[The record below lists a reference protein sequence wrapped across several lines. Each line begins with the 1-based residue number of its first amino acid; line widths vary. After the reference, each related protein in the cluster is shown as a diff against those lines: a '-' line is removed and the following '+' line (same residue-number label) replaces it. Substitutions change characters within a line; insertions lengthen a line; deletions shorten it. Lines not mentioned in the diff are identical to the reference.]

1 MLQCFFIDLNADE
14 FVKGMYLH
22 VHCRLTTNPN
32 VTDPVNLKM
41 PTHIGWRNFPRQM
54 DVAYS
59 PLRKDY
65 TVASIMGNQQNRI
78 VKMTANSTGLLKGGR
93 ARESTNHNWGLAE

>member
-1 MLQCFFIDLNADE
+1 MLQCFFTDLNTDE

-41 PTHIGWRNFPRQM
+41 PTYIGWRNFQRQM
-54 DVAYS
+54 DVAWKTI
-59 PLRKDY
+59 LWQ
-65 TVASIMGNQQNRI
+65 ASWETSR
-78 VKMTANSTGLLKGGR
+78 TEL
-93 ARESTNHNWGLAE
+93 